1 MPLSYE
7 ERQEHSVI
15 TNNKISTLSSHSFF
29 MFYGSFFMLSS
40 YLHTHISHCL
50 VLLTFVHTSV
60 IALIPL
66 IGVSSWNM
74 AFFWWETMKKW
85 ETDRHCSWGRRWQSE
100 RMKTKK
106 MEGAAKV
113 RKGIWKTP
121 ALSQVQQCVY
131 SCKVCG
137 GVCVCMCVCCQI
149 VLSC

>member
-1 MPLSYE
+1 MD
-7 ERQEHSVI
+7 R
-15 TNNKISTLSSHSFF
+15 
-29 MFYGSFFMLSS
+29 FMLSS

-85 ETDRHCSWGRRWQSE
+85 ETDRHCSWGRTWRSE

-131 SCKVCG
+131 SCKVC
-137 GVCVCMCVCCQI
+137 VCVRVVKLFSAVKGVYCLKKYSVIIYLHFMTI
-149 VLSC
+149 FHPLWLLS